1 MLMQHLSTTPLISP
15 GRLANQRYRARQALY
30 VLIVSLLVILLMPSI
45 ATAAS
50 FDCHNPTTRFEKTVC
65 ANPKLSAQDVV
76 MTYRYEADL
85 QLLSDQGKTFLGAGQ
100 QQWVK
105 VVKLLCL
112 DSSENANPAACMR
125 RQYADRIDD
134 LNNAVISLGPFVFSR
149 VDNYTSIG
157 KQEVTGRPLEQH
169 TSLPRI
175 DRPMSAIAVQWNAAI
190 VRSAA
195 SARANWCF
203 GDAQTPGDHF
213 TSFKIQSATPDLIN
227 VEMLHTE
234 QCAAGAPSQTMSNVS
249 YVLKPALHR
258 LRTED
263 LFKPDSGW
271 ERFLSN
277 RASRVLNPDT
287 FFADGINKGVRDPA
301 AWSFTKAGLL
311 ISFNPGVADAIASGI
326 LEVTIPWTDLDR
338 FFVPGAPIPRL

>member
-1 MLMQHLSTTPLISP
+1 MLMQQHLSTTRHRSP
-15 GRLANQRYRARQALY
+15 GEPATQRSHTLY
-30 VLIVSLLVILLMPSI
+30 VLIASLLVIFLMPSI

-50 FDCHNPTTRFEKTVC
+50 FECHNPATRFEKIVC
-65 ANPKLSAQDVV
+65 ADPKLSAQDVV
-76 MTYRYEADL
+76 MTHRYEADL
-85 QLLSDQGKTFLGAGQ
+85 QLLSDQGETYLRAGQ
-100 QQWVK
+100 QQWLK

-112 DSSENANPAACMR
+112 DSSKNANPTSCMR

-134 LNNAVISLGPFVFSR
+134 LNSAVISSGPFVFSR

-169 TSLPRI
+169 SSLPRI
-175 DRPMSAIAVQWNAAI
+175 DRPMLPITVQWNAAI

-203 GDAQTPGDHF
+203 GDAETSGDHF
-213 TSFKIQSATPDLIN
+213 TSFKIRSATPDLIN
-227 VEMLHTE
+227 VEMLHIE

-249 YVLKPALHR
+249 YLLKPALHR
-258 LRTED
+258 LKTED
-263 LFKPDSGW
+263 VFKPDSGW
-271 ERFLSN
+271 ETFLSD
-277 RASRVLNPDT
+277 RASRILNPDP
-287 FFADGINKGVRDPA
+287 FFAGGINKIVRDPA

-338 FFVPGAPIPRL
+338 FLVAGAPIPRL